1 MLFIPFAAAASCFNG
16 LFNAVY
22 DEQNCFL
29 LLKSLAKANGIMTH
43 STIKM
48 IMFCWLHKDFVFV
61 LFWCALMHSASFETL
76 SDATKSPTA
85 VSAGAPFHAKRS
97 PKVDSHHRRSQS
109 NWLFISITESRID
122 DLNKIRIRCF
132 LATCVFLLT
141 LFQFLFHTQLSRWLS
156 PREINL

>member
-1 MLFIPFAAAASCFNG
+1 MLFIPFAVAASCFNG

-29 LLKSLAKANGIMTH
+29 LLKSLAKENGIMTH

-61 LFWCALMHSASFETL
+61 LFWCALMHLASFETL
-76 SDATKSPTA
+76 SDATKSLESTV
-85 VSAGAPFHAKRS
+85 VSADAPFHAKRS

-109 NWLFISITESRID
+109 NWLFISITEPRSQSTIWIKFVSDVSGHLRF
-122 DLNKIRIRCF
+122 F
-132 LATCVFLLT
+132 LHFVLIFISHTT
-141 LFQFLFHTQLSRWLS
+141 LRAK
-156 PREINL
+156 